1 MCEKTGHVSVFYEG
15 EGRILWS
22 SLFEP
27 SSDDTHKAEISCV
40 SPATWGQTM
49 ILLELEKEI

>member
-1 MCEKTGHVSVFYEG
+1 MSVFYEG

-22 SLFEP
+22 SLFDP
-27 SSDDTHKAEISCV
+27 SSDDIHKAEISCV

-49 ILLELEKEI
+49 ILVEPEKEI

>member
-1 MCEKTGHVSVFYEG
+1 MSVFYEG

-22 SLFEP
+22 SLFDP
-27 SSDDTHKAEISCV
+27 SSDNIHKAEISCV

-49 ILLELEKEI
+49 ILVEPEKEI